1 MSVPFPPELS
11 PTKRSFQQ
19 GRWPT
24 KRFVSMNGSSTTR
37 IYGDHSTEAS
47 LDLEFLVDDNAMES
61 ILACFRRAEG
71 AYQEVVLTDAMFD
84 GTSNSVFPDY
94 LKWHWVEAP
103 AVSSVQPDLSRV
115 TVKLIG
121 LLEA

>member
-1 MSVPFPPELS
+1 MSVPFPEIS
-11 PTKRSFQQ
+11 PISRSFSQ

-24 KRFVSMNGSSTTR
+24 KRFTAMNGVSTTR
-37 IYGDHSTEAS
+37 IYGDKSTEATFE
-47 LDLEFLVDDNAMES
+47 LQFLVDDDAMTL
-61 ILACFRRAEG
+61 IMDCYRRSEG
-71 AYQEVVLTDAMFD
+71 AFGEVELADAMFD
-84 GTSNSVFPDY
+84 GTSDSVFPSY

>member
-1 MSVPFPPELS
+1 MSVSFPDLS

-37 IYGDHSTEAS
+37 IYGDHSTEATM
-47 LDLEFLVDDNAMES
+47 DLEFLVDTKGTKDIMD
-61 ILACFRRAEG
+61 CFRRAEG
-71 AYQEVVLTDAMFD
+71 TFNEVALSDSMFD
-84 GTSNSVFPDY
+84 GTSNDLFPDY

-103 AVSSVQPDLSRV
+103 TVSSVQPDLSRV

>member
-1 MSVPFPPELS
+1 MSIPFPELS
-11 PTKRSFQQ
+11 PIKRSFQQ

-24 KRFVSMNGSSTTR
+24 KRFVSMNGASTTR
-37 IYGDHSTEAS
+37 IYGDTSTEATM
-47 LDLEFLVDDNAMES
+47 DLEFLVDDEGMTD
-61 ILACFRRAEG
+61 LLDCFRRAEG
-71 AYQEVVLTDAMFD
+71 VYQEVALSDAMFE
-84 GTSNSVFPDY
+84 GTSDSVFPDY

>member
-1 MSVPFPPELS
+1 MSVPFPELS
-11 PTKRSFQQ
+11 PISRTFSQ

-24 KRFVSMNGSSTTR
+24 KRFTAMNGASTTR
-37 IYGDHSTEAS
+37 IYGDKSTEATFE
-47 LDLEFLVDDNAMES
+47 LEFLVDDAAMTD
-61 ILACFRRAEG
+61 ILNCYRRAEG
-71 AYQEVVLTDAMFD
+71 SYDQVQLADAMFD
-84 GTSNSVFPDY
+84 GTSSSVFPDY

-103 AVSSVQPDLSRV
+103 VVSSVQPDLSQV

>member
-1 MSVPFPPELS
+1 MSISFPELS

-24 KRFVSMNGSSTTR
+24 KRFVSMNGSSTNR
-37 IYGDHSTEAS
+37 IYGDSSTEATI
-47 LDLEFLVDDNAMES
+47 DLEFLVDDSGMES
-61 ILACFRRAEG
+61 ILACFLQTQG
-71 AYQEVVLTDAMFD
+71 AYNEVLLSEAMFD
-84 GTSNSVFPDY
+84 GTSNSLFPNY

>member
-1 MSVPFPPELS
+1 MSALFPDLS
-11 PTKRSFQQ
+11 PTRRSFQQ

-37 IYGDHSTEAS
+37 IYGDKSTEAS
-47 LDLEFLVDDNAMES
+47 LDLEFLVDDAGMKKLMSCFNQS
-61 ILACFRRAEG
+61 KGVYGQVILSAS
-71 AYQEVVLTDAMFD
+71 VFD
-84 GTSNSVFPDY
+84 GTASDVFPDY

-115 TVKLIG
+115 SVKLIG

>member
-1 MSVPFPPELS
+1 MAQRFPELS
-11 PTKRSFQQ
+11 PVKRSFQQ

-24 KRFVSMNGSSTTR
+24 QRFVSMNGASTTR
-37 IYGDHSTEAS
+37 IYGDSSTEATI
-47 LDLEFLVDDNAMES
+47 DLEFLVDDEGMTDLLN
-61 ILACFRRAEG
+61 CFRRAEG
-71 AYQEVVLTDAMFD
+71 VFQELELSEAMFE
-84 GTSNSVFPDY
+84 GTSENLFPTY

>member
-1 MSVPFPPELS
+1 MVVAFPELS
-11 PTKRSFQQ
+11 PRKRSFQQ

-24 KRFVSMNGSSTTR
+24 KRFVSMNGAATTR
-37 IYGDHSTEAS
+37 IYGDRATEAT
-47 LDLEFLVDDNAMES
+47 LDLEFLVDTKGMEDLMDCFA
-61 ILACFRRAEG
+61 LANG
-71 AYQEVVLTDAMFD
+71 AYDELSLSTAMFE
-84 GTSNSVFPDY
+84 GTTSDLFPEY

-103 AVSSVQPDLSRV
+103 SISSVQPDLSRV

>member
-1 MSVPFPPELS
+1 MSVPFPELS

-37 IYGDHSTEAS
+37 IYGDKSTEAT
-47 LDLEFLVDDNAMES
+47 LDLEFLVDDDGMTDLLN
-61 ILACFRRAEG
+61 CYRRADG
-71 AYQEVVLTDAMFD
+71 VYQEVELSDAMFE
-84 GTSNSVFPDY
+84 GTSSSVFPSY

-115 TVKLIG
+115 AVKLIG